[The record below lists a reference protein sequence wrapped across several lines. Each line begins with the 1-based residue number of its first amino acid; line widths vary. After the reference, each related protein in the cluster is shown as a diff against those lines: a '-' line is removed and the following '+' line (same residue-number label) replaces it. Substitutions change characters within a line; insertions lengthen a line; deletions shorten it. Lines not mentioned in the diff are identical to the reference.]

1 MDSLDRAIVDRL
13 QDGIEICE
21 QPFAALATALRIT
34 ETELAERLE
43 RLLTDGTLTRFG
55 PMYNAAEMGGAFTLA
70 ALSVPAGDFERIAG
84 LVNAHPEVAHNYE
97 RDHAL
102 NMWFVV
108 AAERLEGVA
117 QVIGE
122 IERETGLP
130 VLNLPKLDV
139 YFLDLRLPVQP

>member
-1 MDSLDRAIVDRL
+1 MDNIDRAIVNRL

-21 QPFAALATALRIT
+21 RPLTPVAQLIGISEAALISRVD
-34 ETELAERLE
+34 
-43 RLLTDGTLTRFG
+43 RLLADGTLSRFG
-55 PMYNAAEMGGAFTLA
+55 PMYNVAELGGAFTLA
-70 ALSVPAGDFERIAG
+70 AMSVPAGEFDRVAG

-108 AAERLEGVA
+108 AAERPEGIED
-117 QVIGE
+117 VIGE
-122 IERETGLP
+122 IERETGYE
-130 VLNLPKLDV
+130 VLNLPKLTE

>member
-1 MDSLDRAIVDRL
+1 MDNIDRAIVNRL

-21 QPFAALATALRIT
+21 RPLTPVAQSLGISEAALISGVD
-34 ETELAERLE
+34 
-43 RLLTDGTLTRFG
+43 RLLADGTLSRFG
-55 PMYNAAEMGGAFTLA
+55 PMYNVAELGGAFTLA
-70 ALSVPAGDFERIAG
+70 AMSVPAGEFDRVAG

-108 AAERLEGVA
+108 AAERPEGIED
-117 QVIGE
+117 VIGE
-122 IERETGLP
+122 IERETGYE
-130 VLNLPKLDV
+130 VLNLPKLTE

>member
-1 MDSLDRAIVDRL
+1 MDSVDRAIVNRL
-13 QDGIEICE
+13 QDGIDVCE
-21 QPFAALATALRIT
+21 RPFAPIAQALDIP
-34 ETELAERLE
+34 ETELTARME
-43 RLLTDGTLTRFG
+43 RLLADGTLSRFG

-70 ALSVPAGDFERIAG
+70 AMSVPAGEFDRITA

-108 AAERLEGVA
+108 AAERPAGVA
-117 QVIGE
+117 EVIGE
-122 IERETGLP
+122 IERETGIR
-130 VLNLPKLDV
+130 VIDLPKLTE

>member
-1 MDSLDRAIVDRL
+1 MDSIDRAIVNRL

-21 QPFAALATALRIT
+21 RPFAPIAHSLGIPEA
-34 ETELAERLE
+34 ELASRVE
-43 RLLTDGTLTRFG
+43 RLLADGTLSRFG
-55 PMYNAAEMGGAFTLA
+55 PMYNAAELGGAFTLA
-70 ALSVPAGDFERIAG
+70 AMSIPAGDFERSAD

-108 AAERLEGVA
+108 AAERPEGVGN
-117 QVIGE
+117 VIRE
-122 IERETGLP
+122 IERETGYA
-130 VLNLPKLDV
+130 VLDLPKLTE

>member
-1 MDSLDRAIVDRL
+1 MDSVDRAIVDRL

-21 QPFAALATALRIT
+21 RPFAPVAQSLGIPEA
-34 ETELAERLE
+34 ELTSRVD
-43 RLLTDGTLTRFG
+43 RLLADGTLSRFG
-55 PMYNAAEMGGAFTLA
+55 PMYNVAGMGGAFTLA
-70 ALSVPAGDFERIAG
+70 AMSVPAEEFDRVAG

-108 AAERLEGVA
+108 AAERPDSIEN
-117 QVIGE
+117 VIRE
-122 IERETGLP
+122 IERETGYE
-130 VLNLPKLDV
+130 VLNLPKLTE